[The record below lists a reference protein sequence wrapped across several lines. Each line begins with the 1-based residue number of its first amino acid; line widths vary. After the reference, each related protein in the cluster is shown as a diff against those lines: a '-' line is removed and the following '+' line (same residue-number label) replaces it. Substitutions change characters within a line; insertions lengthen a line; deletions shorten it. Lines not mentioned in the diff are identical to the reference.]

1 MHGAVLAVRAT
12 GRALRRQPEALFL
25 ALLCLLSGLVHFLG
39 TPLPNP
45 VEALIHPLMVVVWY
59 AQLTVGAAL
68 RGAGLL
74 VESPKLSLAGSL
86 LLSTASLVYA
96 SAIVYVDGPGS
107 VVAASVT
114 YAFFVT
120 YLLVAA
126 AYMGDLI
133 RSRGR
138 GPVL

>member
-1 MHGAVLAVRAT
+1 MVS
-12 GRALRRQPEALFL
+12 RALRRQPEALFL

-39 TPLPNP
+39 APLPNP
-45 VEALIHPLMVVVWY
+45 VEALINPLMVVVWY

-68 RGAGLL
+68 RAAGLL
-74 VESPKLSLAGSL
+74 VSSPKLSLAGSL

-107 VVAASVT
+107 VVAASIT

-126 AYMGDLI
+126 AYMGDLV
-133 RSRGR
+133 RSRGQ